1 MLDLFHHQYPIKI
14 LIENI
19 YAVSLIDLLKTQQL
33 TEFFIT
39 NYILNSDYQLTEEEM
54 QISIAD
60 VIKYQPHINM
70 QNILDNVYLAPVTYI
85 NPNFE
90 TVSL

>member
-1 MLDLFHHQYPIKI
+1 MLDLFHQQYPIKI

-19 YAVSLIDLLKTQQL
+19 YAVSLIDLLKTQKL

-60 VIKYQPHINM
+60 IIKYQPHINM
-70 QNILDNVYLAPVTYI
+70 QNILDNVYLAPATYI

-90 TVSL
+90 TVSS